1 MIFAFLIMKNRSVG
15 FLVTGI
21 AVVIGVIVWIFNI
34 GLKDIVGETC
44 THGPTCSMYDTIAV
58 QTYVSLAI
66 AGLVLVIG
74 LFLIFA
80 KENETIIMKTK
91 TLTKIEKKKPLD
103 LSKLDK
109 QEKEAVKLIQQENG
123 TIFQADLMER
133 LGIGK
138 VGMTRLLDKLEAKQ
152 IIERKRR
159 GMNNVIVLR
168 G

>member
-1 MIFAFLIMKNRSVG
+1 LIFASLIMKNRSVG

>member
-1 MIFAFLIMKNRSVG
+1 LIFAFLIMKNRSVG
-15 FLVTGI
+15 FLVVGI
-21 AVVIGVIVWIFNI
+21 SVVIAVIVWIFNI
-34 GLKDIVGETC
+34 GLKDIVGQTC

-91 TLTKIEKKKPLD
+91 TLTKVEKKKPLD

-109 QEKEAVKLIQQENG
+109 QEKEVVKILQKENG
-123 TIFQADLMER
+123 TIFQADLMEK

-159 GMNNVIVLR
+159 GMNNVIVLKD
-168 G
+168 